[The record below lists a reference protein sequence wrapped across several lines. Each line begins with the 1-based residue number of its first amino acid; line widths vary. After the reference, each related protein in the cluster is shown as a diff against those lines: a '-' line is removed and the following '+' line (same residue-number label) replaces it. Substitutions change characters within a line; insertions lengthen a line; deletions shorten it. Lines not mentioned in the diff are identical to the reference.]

1 MNNDLQKVVKYNIIS
16 YFFYLII
23 ACVIFGILPSKL
35 VNYSPIEILLII
47 SATFLLIIIA
57 FHSAISML
65 SPKYK
70 CSLDNTYHEFL
81 QNNYYTMLYR
91 SMIYFAYTNAIYM
104 LVISY
109 VILCINILSKEF
121 NIPLHID
128 FIVSIILG
136 SILWL
141 ILVIND
147 YKLFKSVYADLDSD
161 SD

>member
-23 ACVIFGILPSKL
+23 ACGIFGILPSKL
-35 VNYSPIEILLII
+35 VNYSPIEILLIT

-57 FHSAISML
+57 FHSVISML

-70 CSLDNTYHEFL
+70 YSLDDTFHSFL
-81 QNNYYTMLYR
+81 QNNCYIRLHR

-104 LVISY
+104 LVLSY

-121 NIPLHID
+121 NIQLHID
-128 FIVSIILG
+128 IIVSIILG

>member
-23 ACVIFGILPSKL
+23 ACGIFGILPSKL
-35 VNYSPIEILLII
+35 VNYSPIEVLLIT
-47 SATFLLIIIA
+47 SVVFLLIIVA
-57 FHSAISML
+57 FYFVISIL

-70 CSLDNTYHEFL
+70 CSLDDTFHSFL

-91 SMIYFAYTNAIYM
+91 SMLYFACNNMLYT
-104 LVISY
+104 LVLSY

-121 NIPLHID
+121 NISLHID

-147 YKLFKSVYADLDSD
+147 YKLFKSVYADLDLD

>member
-1 MNNDLQKVVKYNIIS
+1 MNNHLQKIVKYNIIL

-23 ACVIFGILPSKL
+23 ACGIFGILPSKL
-35 VNYSPIEILLII
+35 VNYSPIEILLIT
-47 SATFLLIIIA
+47 SAVFLLIIVA
-57 FHSAISML
+57 FYFVISIL

-70 CSLDNTYHEFL
+70 CNLDDTYHEFL

-91 SMIYFAYTNAIYM
+91 SMLYSAYMNTIYI
-104 LVISY
+104 LVLSY
-109 VILCINILSKEF
+109 IILCINILSKEF
-121 NIPLHID
+121 NISLHID

-147 YKLFKSVYADLDSD
+147 YKLFKSVFTDLDLDSD
-161 SD
+161 

>member
-1 MNNDLQKVVKYNIIS
+1 MNNHLQKVVKYNIIL

-23 ACVIFGILPSKL
+23 ACGIFGILPSKL

-57 FHSAISML
+57 FHSVISIL

-70 CSLDNTYHEFL
+70 CSLTYHEFL

-91 SMIYFAYTNAIYM
+91 SMIYFAYINAIYM

-147 YKLFKSVYADLDSD
+147 YKLFKSVFTDLDLDSD
-161 SD
+161 

>member
-1 MNNDLQKVVKYNIIS
+1 MNNHLQKVVKYNIIS

-23 ACVIFGILPSKL
+23 ACGIFGILPSKL
-35 VNYSPIEILLII
+35 VNYSPIEVLLIT
-47 SATFLLIIIA
+47 SVVFLLIIVA
-57 FHSAISML
+57 FYFVISIL

-70 CSLDNTYHEFL
+70 CNLDDTFHSFL

-91 SMIYFAYTNAIYM
+91 SMLYFACNNMLYT
-104 LVISY
+104 LVLSY

-121 NIPLHID
+121 NISLHID

-161 SD
+161 

>member
-16 YFFYLII
+16 YFFYLIV
-23 ACVIFGILPSKL
+23 ACGIFGILPSKL

>member
-35 VNYSPIEILLII
+35 VNYSPIEVLLIT
-47 SATFLLIIIA
+47 SVVFLLIIVA
-57 FHSAISML
+57 FYFVISIL

-70 CSLDNTYHEFL
+70 CSLDDTFHSFL

-91 SMIYFAYTNAIYM
+91 SMLYFACNNMLYT
-104 LVISY
+104 LVLSY

-121 NIPLHID
+121 NISLHID